1 MMLISA
7 FFIADIYLE
16 ADSYDSDI
24 PDLLER
30 PLGWFGKISGSFA
43 YLLNAYGILIAY
55 IAASGPVLKALFSA
69 KELPVWCFSLCFLIP
84 AVVATL
90 AGQKIV
96 TKANGL
102 IMCFLFISFGI
113 LLWFTLSHSEPV
125 RWTFTDWQYA
135 PVCFPIILT
144 AFVIHNLV
152 PSVCRYLKRDRKAI
166 RKALF
171 WGMMI
176 PFIVNLLWTIGVIG
190 ALVLADGEDSIKAA
204 FNAGDPATVP
214 LERMASS
221 KLVAFSGMIFSI
233 TAIFTSFTAVGV
245 GLKAFY
251 KDLLKIPDNKKGFL
265 MSALIVFLPPILI
278 VFIYPDIFLKALD
291 LVGGVAVSMVY
302 GILPCLIMIKTS
314 KSSGIKKLAWGLLVI
329 FAIIMVLE
337 IAKEAGLLTLG

>member
-1 MMLISA
+1 MKEKHLSFASTGTVFSVIIFLSGASVGAGILGLPIQTGLAGVLPASMVMLIVWFMMLITS

-16 ADSYDSDI
+16 CDSYDSDI

-55 IAASGPVLKALFSA
+55 IAASGPVLKALFDA

-96 TKANGL
+96 TRANGA

-125 RWTFTDWQYA
+125 RWTFADWKYA

-152 PSVCRYLKRDRKAI
+152 PSVCRYLKA
-166 RKALF
+166 
-171 WGMMI
+171 
-176 PFIVNLLWTIGVIG
+176 
-190 ALVLADGEDSIKAA
+190 
-204 FNAGDPATVP
+204 
-214 LERMASS
+214 
-221 KLVAFSGMIFSI
+221 
-233 TAIFTSFTAVGV
+233 
-245 GLKAFY
+245 
-251 KDLLKIPDNKKGFL
+251 
-265 MSALIVFLPPILI
+265 
-278 VFIYPDIFLKALD
+278 
-291 LVGGVAVSMVY
+291 
-302 GILPCLIMIKTS
+302 
-314 KSSGIKKLAWGLLVI
+314 
-329 FAIIMVLE
+329 
-337 IAKEAGLLTLG
+337 